1 MPPQNNRQPDIH
13 SLNALSILDWLGQ
26 SNKPKDW
33 MDVAQETAAQ
43 QTAGSPFGTAGT
55 FTPEESGVWEPGLT
69 SLLPTGPVDLAVET
83 ILSGIMQDNPKL
95 GIALGLFGAKYGP
108 KIAKGIDVGGGAA
121 LSRSQ
126 YRKGFRKAAAD
137 PMQGEIPFA
146 GESSFVPSTG
156 EFAGRYNQMPGWA
169 LIRHGAST
177 AVGGKPFTFT
187 EYSLLNML
195 KNPNL
200 IRRQF
205 MPSVVFHEGRHY
217 LQHKATSVGKPY
229 HKTVGTSGTTYGTF
243 KGVVRKPKNPPATH
257 ESLISQHRARFGGPE
272 GALEYKKN
280 IEYLSQ
286 PIEVEARLETITMF
300 GVKNS
305 PFAIKDLQN
314 IGYTDKQISSMLKA
328 YRKARQAAF
337 PATY

>member
-1 MPPQNNRQPDIH
+1 MPPQNNRQADMQG
-13 SLNALSILDWLGQ
+13 LNALSILDWLGQ
-26 SNKPKDW
+26 SNKHKDW

-55 FTPEESGVWEPGLT
+55 FAPEESGEWEPGLT
-69 SLLPTGPVDLAVET
+69 SLLPTGPVDMAVET

-108 KIAKGIDVGGGAA
+108 KIAKGIDVAGGAA

-126 YRKGFRKAAAD
+126 YRKGFKQAKRD
-137 PMQGEIPFA
+137 PMQRKIPFA
-146 GESSFVPSTG
+146 GESSFVPFTG

-177 AVGGKPFTFT
+177 AVGGKPFTFA
-187 EYSLLNML
+187 EYSLSNML

-200 IRRQF
+200 IRKQF
-205 MPSVVFHEGRHY
+205 MPSTVFHEGRHY
-217 LQHKATSVGKPY
+217 LQHKATSGGK
-229 HKTVGTSGTTYGTF
+229 TYGTF

-257 ESLISQHRARFGGPE
+257 ESLVSQHRARFGGPE
-272 GALEYKKN
+272 GALEYKKH
-280 IEYLSQ
+280 IEYLSN
-286 PIEVEARLETITMF
+286 PIEVEARLEQITMF

-305 PFAIKDLQN
+305 PFAIQDLQN
-314 IGYTDKQISSMLKA
+314 IGYTHNQISSMLKA
-328 YRKARQAAF
+328 YRKERQAAF